1 MAALSACTSWALDS
15 IKTAFMTLALTSLS
29 CKEKRQRNFREASQE
44 VQLLRMA
51 SREATQTSTEA
62 EDGQAHVDVEPR
74 LAEKLAC
81 TRSAVACDTAL
92 PAHLP
97 GCPDD
102 MPPARKFPARG
113 LEHRSSCLQQSSAV

>member
-1 MAALSACTSWALDS
+1 MAALSACTSWALDP
-15 IKTAFMTLALTSLS
+15 IKTAFMTLVLTSLS
-29 CKEKRQRNFREASQE
+29 CKEKRQRTFREASQE
-44 VQLLRMA
+44 VQRLRMA
-51 SREATQTSTEA
+51 STEA

-102 MPPARKFPARG
+102 TPPARKFPARG
-113 LEHRSSCLQQSSAV
+113 LAHCGSVCSSPVQFRAV